1 MPLRIVHVDT
11 SREWRVAQRQLF
23 ALAAAQRQQGHE
35 PLVVAHPDGLL
46 VRRLRAHGMA
56 AAVVRVRSAW
66 DPAAA
71 RRVRQLARA
80 WRADLVHAHDDRAHT
95 VAHAALLGTHTARL
109 VVTRRSP
116 AGLVGRIR
124 RGPRVAQF
132 IAISGAVRESLER
145 VGIAPD
151 RISLVYPGVPVPRV
165 AHPRDWRR
173 ECQWPDDA
181 LVCAVIG
188 GPLDDTR
195 LRALATIGRHVERD
209 VRDRVHL
216 VVLGDRALGQRLVG
230 PLRAYIAGSVDDVD
244 AAIARADLLWYPFGG
259 DGFCTGVLWA
269 MALGVP
275 AIAFAHPVLREVVRH
290 EVDGLLVPQDNL
302 AAFGRAVS
310 VLARDPALRA
320 RLADNARHRARDFS
334 VERMVQDTERAYA
347 AALRA
352 PDPRRA

>member
-23 ALAAAQRQQGHE
+23 TLAAAQRQQGHE

-46 VRRLRAHGMA
+46 VRRLRAQGMA
-56 AAVVRVRSAW
+56 ASVVRVRAAW

-71 RRVRQLARA
+71 RRLRQLVRA

-95 VAHAALLGTHTARL
+95 VAHAALLGTHAARL
-109 VVTRRSP
+109 VVTRRSLAAP
-116 AGLVGRIR
+116 GGRIR
-124 RGPRVAQF
+124 RGPRVARF
-132 IAISGAVRESLER
+132 IATSGAVREALER
-145 VGIAPD
+145 GGIAPE

-165 AHPRDWRR
+165 PRPREWRD
-173 ECQWPDDA
+173 ECHWPPEA
-181 LVCAVIG
+181 IVCAVIG
-188 GPLDDTR
+188 GPLDETC
-195 LRALATIGRHVERD
+195 LRALSTIGRHVERD

-216 VVLGDRALGQRLVG
+216 VVLGGRALGQRLVG
-230 PLRAYIAGSVDDVD
+230 PLRAYAAGSVDDVD
-244 AAIARADLLWYPFGG
+244 AALAHTDLLWYPFGG

-275 AIAFAHPVLREVVRH
+275 AVAFAHPVLREVVRH

-310 VLARDPALRA
+310 LVARDPALRA
-320 RLADNARHRARDFS
+320 RLGENARHRARDFS

-352 PDPRRA
+352 PPPVRA